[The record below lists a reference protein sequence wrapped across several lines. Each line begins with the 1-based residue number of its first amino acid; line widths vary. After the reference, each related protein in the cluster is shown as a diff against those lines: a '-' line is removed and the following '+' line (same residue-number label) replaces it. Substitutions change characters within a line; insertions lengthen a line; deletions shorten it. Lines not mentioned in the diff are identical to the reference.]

1 MRGFRRAK
9 WYAHG
14 ILSLVWV
21 KCWRI
26 FIDTWEA
33 TSGA

>member
-1 MRGFRRAK
+1 MARDEVE
-9 WYAHG
+9 AHD

-21 KCWRI
+21 KPWRI

-33 TSGA
+33 TSGS